1 MPGRHATYSPS
12 GSHRWIPCAGSIA
25 LEAGLPDTAGRDATE
40 GTAAHE
46 LAAMALESGLD
57 ARAYHGRIIDLD
69 DGSVEVTDEMIEAVQ
84 VYLDLVRSF
93 VAQGGELH
101 VEVELP
107 LDSITGEEGAVG
119 TADAVILMPNGTI
132 VVIDLKYGRG
142 VEVSAVGNPQ
152 LMMYAL
158 AAVRH
163 FGLVAEI
170 TDVVVMISQPRILR
184 VASED
189 RFTVAELEGT
199 FARNVAG
206 AVERCQQ
213 AIGDFPPAA
222 DRDARIIWEQAYLE
236 PGEEQCKFCRAKAT
250 CPALADAVADALEAE
265 FTDLTTESKVE
276 QESLLA
282 EMVPTAI
289 LPDDLGAKMA
299 AVPLIEM
306 WCKAIRAR
314 AEARLLDGHPVPGFK
329 LVAGRRGARAW
340 TDAKRA
346 EAELKAMR
354 LKREQM
360 YEHTLISPTTA
371 EKLLKASPKRWARV
385 APLIS
390 QGEGK
395 PSVAPVSDKRPALE
409 VKAIE
414 TEFTVITEAG
424 VEALL

>member
-1 MPGRHATYSPS
+1 MAGRHATYSPS

-25 LEAGLPDTAGRDATE
+25 LEAGLPDTAGRDARE
-40 GTAAHE
+40 GTGAHE
-46 LAAMALESGLD
+46 LAALALESGLD
-57 ARAYHGRIIDLD
+57 ASAYLERRIEVEGDYID
-69 DGSVEVTDEMIEAVQ
+69 VTAEMVEAVQ

-119 TADAVILMPNGTI
+119 TADAVIVMPAGTI

-163 FGLVAEI
+163 FGLVADI
-170 TDVVVMISQPRILR
+170 PDVVVLISQPRISR

-189 RFTVAELEGT
+189 RFTVVELEGT
-199 FARNVAG
+199 FARNVAA

-213 AIGDFPPAA
+213 AIGDFPPAEA
-222 DRDARIIWEQAYLE
+222 RDARIIWAQAYLE

-250 CPALADAVADALEAE
+250 CPALADAVADALDAE
-265 FTDLTTESKVE
+265 FTDLTTESPVE
-276 QESLLA
+276 QERLLT
-282 EMVPTAI
+282 EMVPPAI

-299 AVPLIEM
+299 AVPLVEM

-314 AEARLLDGHPVPGFK
+314 AEARLLEGHPVPGFK
-329 LVAGRRGARAW
+329 LVAGRRGPRDW
-340 TDAKRA
+340 TDAKAA
-346 EAELKAMR
+346 EAVLKAMR
-354 LKREQM
+354 LKRDQM
-360 YEHTLISPTTA
+360 YEATLISPTTA
-371 EKLLKASPKRWARV
+371 EKLLKATPKRWAKV
-385 APLIS
+385 AGLVRQS
-390 QGEGK
+390 EGK
-395 PSVAPVSDKRPALE
+395 PSVAPVADERPALE

-414 TEFTVITEAG
+414 SEFTVIADAD